1 MKILL
6 VTPMPPQPQAPGA
19 IPMVLYAQLTG
30 LLARHHQVTLLTLS
44 GDDPTDADAIA
55 RLKSDGIRVEAAY
68 RVARRGLPRWQR
80 RWWLASGWLGG
91 KYPWRT
97 LWFYE
102 PELQR
107 LLDHLL
113 NQENFDLVAVE
124 DNALGLY
131 RYRTTVPIVFT
142 EYEVRRP
149 RPVNW
154 RGCSKGNLLWWALGE
169 ADWQRWPRYERALW
183 PRFDRIQVFTPEDA
197 RAIRQMTPELSERI
211 RVNPFGIALA
221 RPLDPT
227 KEEPGQLVLSGN
239 FSHLPNV
246 DGALW
251 LVKEIMPILRRR
263 YPGVKLSIVGNAP
276 PPSVKALACEDIVV
290 TGRVSEIE
298 PYLERASV
306 ILAPL
311 RIGGGQRMKVLQGM
325 ALGKAVVT
333 TPRGAQGLSIAQIAP
348 PLAIASNAEA
358 FAEATSHLLKNTAAR
373 RKLGQQA
380 RAFVEQ
386 HYSQA
391 AYAER
396 LEAVYAELCST
407 GVKV

>member
-1 MKILL
+1 
-6 VTPMPPQPQAPGA
+6 
-19 IPMVLYAQLTG
+19 
-30 LLARHHQVTLLTLS
+30 
-44 GDDPTDADAIA
+44 
-55 RLKSDGIRVEAAY
+55 
-68 RVARRGLPRWQR
+68 
-80 RWWLASGWLGG
+80 
-91 KYPWRT
+91 
-97 LWFYE
+97 
-102 PELQR
+102 
-107 LLDHLL
+107 
-113 NQENFDLVAVE
+113 
-124 DNALGLY
+124 
-131 RYRTTVPIVFT
+131 
-142 EYEVRRP
+142 
-149 RPVNW
+149 
-154 RGCSKGNLLWWALGE
+154 
-169 ADWQRWPRYERALW
+169 
-183 PRFDRIQVFTPEDA
+183 
-197 RAIRQMTPELSERI
+197 MTPELSERI